1 MRNPKEELLYVERMM
16 LLFVF
21 QNVVIQYQE
30 MRSLDLLQ
38 EDEESRFTEQI
49 V

>member
-1 MRNPKEELLYVERMM
+1 M

-21 QNVVIQYQE
+21 QSVVIQYQE

>member
-1 MRNPKEELLYVERMM
+1 MYVERMM

-30 MRSLDLLQ
+30 MRLLDLLQ

>member
-21 QNVVIQYQE
+21 QSVVIQYQE

>member
-38 EDEESRFTEQI
+38 EDEEYRFTEQI

>member
-1 MRNPKEELLYVERMM
+1 MYVERMM

-21 QNVVIQYQE
+21 QSVVIRYQE

-38 EDEESRFTEQI
+38 EDEEFRFTEQI